1 MNKTKSMHILILAL
15 AAFLAVVQPA
25 AAAAEVYTADPV
37 HSSALFKVGHLGI
50 GFVRGAFT
58 DISGTVKYD
67 KKNPANNFVEITIKT
82 HSVNTFNADRDTHLR
97 SADFFDVEKFPSMS
111 FKSKSFKKMKNG
123 KFQVTGNFTLHG
135 VTKTITVQADVV
147 GEGDDPWGNHRAGFE
162 STFSIKRSDYGMDK
176 LIPAAGDKVIIT
188 LVVEG
193 IAKKDK

>member
-1 MNKTKSMHILILAL
+1 MKNIKSMHILILAL
-15 AAFLAVVQPA
+15 AALIASARPA
-25 AAAAEVYTADPV
+25 AAAADTYAVDPV

-50 GFVRGAFT
+50 SFVRGAFT

-82 HSVNTFNADRDTHLR
+82 DSVNTFNADRDTHLR
-97 SADFFDVEKFPSMS
+97 SDDFFDTAKYPDMS

-135 VTKTITVQADVV
+135 VTKTITVQAEVT
-147 GEGDDPWGNHRAGFE
+147 GEGGDPWGNHRAGFE
-162 STFSIKRSDYGMDK
+162 TAFAIKRSDYGMDK
-176 LIPAAGDKVIIT
+176 MIPAAGDKVLIT

-193 IAKKDK
+193 IKNKE